1 MSERWW
7 IKGQAPLAFLAD
19 SGRDNVAE
27 PTIPCE
33 NTGARAAT
41 RLPAEREIEAA
52 VSDRP
57 AEDDPTLDRPDR
69 VDAIIEFL
77 APTID
82 DILQRLEGDEFTT
95 PEFIEV
101 LQTDPGARA
110 AFDEALRRWGE
121 GDRYARMVIHGQVI
135 PGILRRSEL
144 VEWLGFA
151 YGVEDPYAVP
161 ARWRLTGNRDQSQS
175 STS

>member
-1 MSERWW
+1 M
-7 IKGQAPLAFLAD
+7 GQTSLRNQRYRA
-19 SGRDNVAE
+19 
-27 PTIPCE
+27 TK
-33 NTGARAAT
+33 TGTRIAT
-41 RLPAEREIEAA
+41 RLPGEREIDAS
-52 VSDRP
+52 VNNRP
-57 AEDDPTLDRPDR
+57 AGKEPALDRPDR
-69 VDAIIEFL
+69 VDAIIEYL

-95 PEFIEV
+95 PEFIEL
-101 LQTDPGARA
+101 LQTDPTAKA

-135 PGILRRSEL
+135 PGILRRSER

-161 ARWRLTGNRDQSQS
+161 ARWRLVASPDERQS
-175 STS
+175 